1 MNRKT
6 EDKLCKEANA
16 AWESTYD
23 LDSQI
28 TKLQTTLGE
37 RWQFFCDNRIKL
49 LYKKRP
55 MRDAAIVEI
64 ISVGWHNQIKIR
76 RNDTLKELWTNP
88 FNLVGIWDGQWRH
101 GKAF

>member
-6 EDKLCKEANA
+6 EDRLRKEANA
-16 AWESTYD
+16 AWESTYA

-28 TKLQTTLGE
+28 NKIQATLVK
-37 RWQFFCDNRIKL
+37 RWQFFCDNHIKL

-64 ISVGWHNQIKIR
+64 ISVAWHNQVKIR
-76 RNDTLKELWTNP
+76 RNDTLNELWTHP
-88 FNLVGIWDGQWRH
+88 FHMVGIWDGQWRQ
-101 GKAF
+101 GKPF